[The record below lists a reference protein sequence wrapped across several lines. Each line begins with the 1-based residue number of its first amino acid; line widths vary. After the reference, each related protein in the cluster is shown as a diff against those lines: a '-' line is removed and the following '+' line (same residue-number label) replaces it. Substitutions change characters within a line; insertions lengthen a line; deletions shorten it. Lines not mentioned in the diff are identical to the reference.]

1 MTHVASSR
9 TDYGMHERKHLA
21 FRQRGDTNR
30 NGAMSG
36 PPILRLSSELLRLI
50 LDQIEPDPD
59 KTVPIDR
66 RLFLSVESFDRPLD
80 STRGSIKD
88 IGNFRCGCRL
98 FADVGAPLLYTRVTA
113 RFSERGLAKL
123 EQLASWPHLARLV
136 KKFSYLLPYF
146 YRNSSGSIRLARPG
160 TEDGSLA
167 FDLSSL
173 RQKVKEQQQIISS
186 HRDARVLKKAIASFT
201 SLQFVQL
208 LRVSDAEDRALL
220 QYIRQH
226 EELRRFVD
234 LEWAPACS
242 HGSQTIGAALLHS
255 NVPWSRFSS
264 PMLSPQSAEFLATHS
279 PHSLPTLAARLTCL
293 TLHFDDGTDL
303 DQKMSELSELFRTV
317 FTTAVNMQAVHV
329 GFPSHRPLSLR
340 LEDVFHNVT
349 WDKLVA
355 FGVQGWK
362 LDAEEIVDLALR
374 HKERLKGLRLRDVL
388 LKDGSMWKDVL
399 AALRES
405 MYRLEWVSLRRI
417 GYARHFDELWLA
429 AGAEVPDDPPPGES
443 DSEASEDDE
452 SPGTMHGSG
461 HIHTGLAGN
470 DSDDEDVT
478 DSEEDSD
485 DEHGREAND
494 MDFPPL
500 HSPDTP
506 GSAPWCNCNGKGH
519 HDSSEDLDDD
529 GTTVGVDG
537 YTIPN
542 FKRKAW
548 EKWVIRHCPEHGEP

>member
-1 MTHVASSR
+1 MT
-9 TDYGMHERKHLA
+9 T
-21 FRQRGDTNR
+21 
-30 NGAMSG
+30 
-36 PPILRLSSELLRLI
+36 PPVLRMSSELLRLI

-66 RLFLSVESFDRPLD
+66 RQFLSVESFDRPLD
-80 STRGSIKD
+80 STRGSIRD
-88 IGNFRCGCRL
+88 IGNFRCCCKL
-98 FADVGAPLLYTRVTA
+98 FADVGAPLLFTRVTA

-146 YRNSSGSIRLARPG
+146 YRNPNGGVRMVLPG
-160 TEDGSLA
+160 AGDALLE
-167 FDLSSL
+167 FDISSL
-173 RQKVKEQQQIISS
+173 RQKAEEQQQIIRT
-186 HRDARVLKKAIASFT
+186 HKDERILRKAIASFT

-226 EELRRFVD
+226 EDLRRFVD

-242 HGSQTIGAALLHS
+242 HGSQTIGSALLHS

-303 DQKMSELSELFRTV
+303 DQKMSELSGLFRTV

-340 LEDVFHNVT
+340 LEEVFHNVT

-374 HKERLKGLRLRDVL
+374 HKDRLKGLRLRDVL

-399 AALRES
+399 ARLRES
-405 MYRLEWVSLRRI
+405 MHRLEWVSLRRI

-452 SPGTMHGSG
+452 IPGTMLGSSTLTNG
-461 HIHTGLAGN
+461 AIEQFNDQEDDTDSDL
-470 DSDDEDVT
+470 DSDDEL
-478 DSEEDSD
+478 
-485 DEHGREAND
+485 GREANS
-494 MDFPPL
+494 MEFPPL
-500 HSPDTP
+500 NSPSTP
-506 GSAPWCNCNGKGH
+506 ATASWCNCNGKGH
-519 HDSSEDLDDD
+519 HDTSEDLDDD

-548 EKWVIRHCPEHGEP
+548 EKWVIRRCPEHDEP